1 MIQLSKFQNK
11 AQTGF
16 EPVIFGLRDRRLTT
30 WPLRQISVPSFG
42 EHQLLLL
49 LRFFPMAE
57 SLKKKK
63 YGSGGIRTHASEE
76 TGALNQR
83 LRPLGHATSS
93 SLLVSKVLFEHS
105 FWRNNCQGKKHRQP
119 SRSLWRNRL
128 ARSAVNRKVG
138 GSSPPRDGLFFPPQA
153 FYL

>member
-49 LRFFPMAE
+49 LGFFPMAE

-63 YGSGGIRTHASEE
+63 YGSGGIRTHAHRS
-76 TGALNQR
+76 G
-83 LRPLGHATSS
+83 LRP
-93 SLLVSKVLFEHS
+93 E
-105 FWRNNCQGKKHRQP
+105 
-119 SRSLWRNRL
+119 
-128 ARSAVNRKVG
+128 RSALDLSAILTVANLG
-138 GSSPPRDGLFFPPQA
+138 IMWLQ
-153 FYL
+153 

>member
-30 WPLRQISVPSFG
+30 WPLRQISDPSFG
-42 EHQLLLL
+42 DHQFLLL

-63 YGSGGIRTHASEE
+63 GMAAVGFEPTPPK
-76 TGALNQR
+76 R
-83 LRPLGHATSS
+83 LVP
-93 SLLVSKVLFEHS
+93 
-105 FWRNNCQGKKHRQP
+105 
-119 SRSLWRNRL
+119 
-128 ARSAVNRKVG
+128 
-138 GSSPPRDGLFFPPQA
+138 
-153 FYL
+153 